1 MVRVR
6 LVRSD
11 AVADRSAES
20 ADNTNVRSL
29 EECIEIFNNGP
40 RPLSESLK
48 LLNDEEIILLS
59 QNGKIAAYALEKSLG
74 LDKKGLERAVRIRR
88 ALICAWSSPLHRTS
102 Y

>member
-1 MVRVR
+1 MPLRRCLDDVDDEVRDR
-6 LVRSD
+6 
-11 AVADRSAES
+11 VA
-20 ADNTNVRSL
+20 
-29 EECIEIFNNGP
+29 FN
-40 RPLSESLK
+40 LK

-88 ALICAWSSPLHRTS
+88 ALICAWSSPLYRLS

>member
-48 LLNDEEIILLS
+48 LLNDQLEAWGFCANPRFTFAAQIEREFVHACSGGSADLS
-59 QNGKIAAYALEKSLG
+59 QW
-74 LDKKGLERAVRIRR
+74 VR
-88 ALICAWSSPLHRTS
+88 TKED
-102 Y
+102 